1 MTKEQPGLR
10 ELKKQLTREQIAA
23 AALKLTKEKGL
34 SRVTIDEIAQEAF
47 VSPRTVSNYFPVKED
62 AVLAAGRVGFE
73 AMLREYSAGTQQGNP
88 VEELRQVFS
97 KYAREHPEHLRMIA
111 ELVELER
118 QNPTL
123 KPFRVAQ
130 ESELSANLSELIADR
145 FGTDLT
151 EDPYPTLAAEAV
163 VSAITTSMN
172 IWSKCSCTE
181 DCLPDLV
188 DTSFNIASTGYA
200 VAKD

>member
-1 MTKEQPGLR
+1 MTKEQPSLR
-10 ELKKQLTREQIAA
+10 ELKKQMTREAIAA

-34 SRVTIDEIAQEAF
+34 SQVTVDEIAQEAF

-73 AMLREYSAGTQQGNP
+73 AMIREYSEGTQTGNP
-88 VEELRQVFS
+88 VEELRKVFS
-97 KYAREHPEHLRMIA
+97 NYAHEHPEHLRRIV

-118 QNPTL
+118 DNPTL
-123 KPFRVAQ
+123 RPFRVAQ
-130 ESELSANLSELIADR
+130 ESELSAGLSELIADR
-145 FGTDLT
+145 FDADLAT
-151 EDPYPTLAAEAV
+151 DPYPTLAAAAV

-181 DCLPDLV
+181 DCLPDLF
-188 DTSFNIASTGYA
+188 DKSFNIAATGYA
-200 VAKD
+200 VPKK